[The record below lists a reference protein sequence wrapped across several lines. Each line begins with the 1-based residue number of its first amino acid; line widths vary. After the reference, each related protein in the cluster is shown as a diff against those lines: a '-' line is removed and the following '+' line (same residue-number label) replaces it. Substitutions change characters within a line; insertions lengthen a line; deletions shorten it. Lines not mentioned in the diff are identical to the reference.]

1 MDETTKEVVDQL
13 DRNYFCV
20 LDGFLGKDIEELR
33 AEVQTLEANG
43 RMKSG
48 VLAGGTTGHNLSYS
62 HDKVRGDIVC
72 WVNGNEPGFEVL
84 PK

>member
-13 DRNYFCV
+13 DRNYYCV
-20 LDGFLGKDIEELR
+20 LDGFLGKDAGELGE
-33 AEVQTLEANG
+33 EVQNLQREG
-43 RMKSG
+43 KMKSG

-62 HDKVRGDIVC
+62 HDKVRGDVVC
-72 WVNGNEPGFEVL
+72 WVNGSEPNFKVL